1 MFECLFLGDSL
12 AVGTAQFTNARL
24 ARPCTV
30 VATEGATARQIEAWR
45 KPARSFGVTVIA
57 IGSNDMP
64 DDVLSARLTRIRASI
79 TSRRVIWLLPYSRPR
94 FYVVSSVAARFRD
107 ETLDMLR
114 FPSRDGLHPKRY
126 QDVANSLLR

>member
-30 VATEGATARQIEAWR
+30 VAAEGATAKQILAWR
-45 KPARSFGVTVIA
+45 KPARRFGVTVIA

-64 DDVLSARLTRIRASI
+64 DGLLSERLIRIRSSI
-79 TSRRVIWLLPYSRPR
+79 SSRRVIWILPYSRPR
-94 FYVVSSVAARFRD
+94 SYCRFQDTTGRSGAAQF
-107 ETLDMLR
+107 LDPALKEYGWIQGRIPPDAWMLR
-114 FPSRDGLHPKRY
+114 G
-126 QDVANSLLR
+126 

>member
-30 VATEGATARQIEAWR
+30 VAAEGATAKKILAWR
-45 KPARSFGVTVIA
+45 KPARRFGVTVIA

-64 DDVLSARLTRIRASI
+64 DGLLSERLIRIRSSI
-79 TSRRVIWLLPYSRPR
+79 SSRRVIWILPYSRPR
-94 FYVVSSVAARFRD
+94 SYVVSSVAVSFRD

-114 FPSRDGLHPKRY
+114 FPSHDGLHPKRY
-126 QDVANSLLR
+126 QDVATSLLR